1 VINAKLCGFQRVITS
16 TPASIKRG
24 DESPAR
30 AYGEEEECGRAK
42 MKTKNKPEKRDVVM
56 FAIDK

>member
-1 VINAKLCGFQRVITS
+1 VEKVSS

-30 AYGEEEECGRAK
+30 AQGRRI
-42 MKTKNKPEKRDVVM
+42 MRMSNMDTKKKPEKRDVVM

>member
-1 VINAKLCGFQRVITS
+1 MQRNCADSSVEKISS

-30 AYGEEEECGRAK
+30 AQGRK
-42 MKTKNKPEKRDVVM
+42 IVRMSIMKTKKNPEKRDVVM